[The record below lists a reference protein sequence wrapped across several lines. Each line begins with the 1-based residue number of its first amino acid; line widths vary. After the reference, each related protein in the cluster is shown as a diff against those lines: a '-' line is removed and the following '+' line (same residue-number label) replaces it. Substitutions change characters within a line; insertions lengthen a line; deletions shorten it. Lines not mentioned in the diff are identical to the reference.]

1 MLRWQGQSA
10 CPFEVHLQHWTR
22 QGNFFEKTRKFDS
35 VFRNSQRGVTA
46 QSSLKQS
53 RIGMFKSMAKFDVCR
68 LSDLKCL
75 KMSYSEEQICR
86 WDKKG
91 KVQKIAGETYYTVFC
106 YKC

>member
-1 MLRWQGQSA
+1 
-10 CPFEVHLQHWTR
+10 
-22 QGNFFEKTRKFDS
+22 
-35 VFRNSQRGVTA
+35 
-46 QSSLKQS
+46 
-53 RIGMFKSMAKFDVCR
+53 MFKSMAKFDVCR